1 MSENRSS
8 SPLQGVSRRT
18 ALAVI
23 GGSALFI
30 AAGHVSGRVTDAAG
44 HGDGHGAST
53 PAPGSTHNVEPAGRT
68 VPGSDAR
75 LTVFPVT
82 TTRAAVL
89 ASGITAPT
97 AEVTTA
103 SGTSLASAQVHSGTA
118 LLTFAVPAGAS
129 ASYVLGNGKH
139 RQNFTVSTKPADF
152 ADSLWRVCNKAI
164 ELPSSYVPAGLTTSS
179 GYPMRTE
186 TTSAYEAMA
195 DAARSAGV
203 TLGITSAYR
212 SYADQAST
220 FSSWSET
227 LGQQDA
233 EHESAKA
240 GHSEHQLG
248 LAIDVRQASGV
259 CTLNTCFGS
268 TTAGEWVAAN
278 AHRFGFIVR
287 YEQGRQNVTGYD
299 YEPWHLRYVGTEL
312 AADYQARG
320 FHCLETYFGLPAAPD
335 YT

>member
-1 MSENRSS
+1 M
-8 SPLQGVSRRT
+8 
-18 ALAVI
+18 
-23 GGSALFI
+23 
-30 AAGHVSGRVTDAAG
+30 
-44 HGDGHGAST
+44 
-53 PAPGSTHNVEPAGRT
+53 PAPGSTHKVEPVAHA
-68 VPGSDAR
+68 VPGSEAR

-103 SGTSLASAQVHSGTA
+103 SGTSLATAQVHSGTA
-118 LLTFAVPAGAS
+118 LLTFAVPAGSA
-129 ASYVLGNGKH
+129 ASYVLGNGQH
-139 RQNFTVSTKPADF
+139 RQNFTVSTTPADF
-152 ADSLWRVCNKAI
+152 NDSLWRVCNKAI
-164 ELPSSYVPAGLTTSS
+164 ALPSSYVPSGLTAST
-179 GYPMRTE
+179 GHLMRAE
-186 TTSAYEAMA
+186 TASAYEAMA
-195 DAARSAGV
+195 DAARSAGI
-203 TLGITSAYR
+203 TLGITSGYR

-220 FSSWSET
+220 FSSWSQT

-233 EHESAKA
+233 EHESAMA

-248 LAIDVRQASGV
+248 LAIDVQQASGV

-287 YEQGRQNVTGYD
+287 YQPGRQNITGYD
-299 YEPWHLRYVGTEL
+299 YEPWHVRYLGTEL

-335 YT
+335 YI